1 MYLLT
6 VGVILDN
13 VSVIE
18 IDSDNALI
26 ADLVLDNDSLIDTD
40 SDIDEKEIKTVK
52 KGLKTCKKRLGKNL
66 KRLERYFEIN
76 HMYNDAKIMEFWKN
90 NYKEDIHVQDQ
101 LEWYARYLLG
111 NQIFSCIEN
120 KGSCSFSAEI

>member
-1 MYLLT
+1 MGRYYT
-6 VGVILDN
+6 GDIEGKFWFGVQGSTDAEYFGGQIFEPQ
-13 VSVIE
+13 E
-18 IDSDNALI
+18 INYWF
-26 ADLVLDNDSLIDTD
+26 
-40 SDIDEKEIKTVK
+40 DEKDIKTVK

-76 HMYNDAKIMEFWKN
+76 YMYNDAKIMEFWKD

-111 NQIFSCIEN
+111 SQIFSCVEN